1 MMKISLSS
9 FCAVFATLV
18 LAPLGQAQSYTFTT
32 IAGRPPL
39 PGNVD
44 GPAAD
49 ARFTEAFAT
58 ATDASG
64 NVYVADPTLN
74 VIRKIAP
81 DGVVSTFAGRAGE
94 KGTVDGSG
102 SNARFNAPTGL
113 ATDSAGNVYVSDYD
127 NGTVRKITPAG
138 TVSTLAGLPLVYGST
153 DGTGSGARFNAPSAL
168 VVDPSG
174 NVYVTDWSNRNIR
187 KITPAGTVT
196 TIAGLVGVTGTTD
209 GVGTAARFAGPG
221 GIALDADGNL
231 FVCDSPNHSIRKIT
245 PAGSVTTYAGLSGT
259 SGTTNA
265 TGTAARF
272 NRPLGIVADGDG
284 NVFVAD
290 SSNNSIRKIAPG
302 GVVTTFAGANGLRG
316 SANGTASL
324 SRYFRPTGISLD
336 RSGNFFVADNNN
348 YTIRKI
354 SAAGIV
360 TDYAGPGGTFGSTD
374 GVGPVARFNLPGGLA
389 LDGSGSLLVADSSNY
404 TVRKVS
410 TAGSVTTFAGVAG
423 TLFYNDGPLAGARM
437 GYPSSV
443 TVDTAGNIYVSDAI
457 YHAIRLI
464 TPEGNVFTYAG
475 QPLTSGSANGVGTA
489 AQFNA
494 PDGLATDREGN
505 LYVAD
510 ASNHVIRKI
519 SPTRVVTTLAGLAGT
534 SGTADGSGTTA
545 RFNGPHGVT
554 VDGSGNVFVADTAN
568 HAIRKIAPDGTVT
581 TFAGLPGFSGSA
593 DGNSSSA
600 RFLSPYDLTV
610 DTAGNIFVA
619 DTDNHTVR
627 KITPAGVVT
636 TIGGLAGAFSSVDAT
651 GTAARFSSPT
661 GIVVDPSGVLYILD
675 GGANTLIRGELDRV
689 PTFAIQPQTLTVS
702 SGSTVVL
709 SPTAIGGGLSY
720 QWKLNGVAVAGA
732 TSPTLTLSN
741 AQSAVAGTYTLEAS
755 NSAGMIASQP
765 ATLSISS
772 TADFGRIIN
781 LAIRAQ
787 AGSGAQT
794 LIVGIAVGG
803 SGASG
808 TKPIL
813 VRGVG
818 PTLANFNVP
827 GVLNDPLL
835 SVFQGST
842 VVNSNDNWE
851 GNAQVAAI
859 SGQVG
864 AFALG
869 SATSKDA
876 AIYNA
881 GFGINTYTVQITG
894 AGGTSGVAL
903 AEIYDASPASTFS
916 PSTPRLVNVS
926 ARTQVGTG
934 GNILIAGFVIGGST
948 AKTVLIR
955 ATGPAL
961 DLFGVLGVLADPK
974 LDVIRSD
981 SSTVVASNDNWG
993 GGTALANT
1001 FSSVGAFSLA
1011 PTSKDAAVV
1020 VTLPPGAYTAQV
1032 AGVGETTGVAL
1043 IEVYEVP

>member
-1 MMKISLSS
+1 
-9 FCAVFATLV
+9 
-18 LAPLGQAQSYTFTT
+18 
-32 IAGRPPL
+32 
-39 PGNVD
+39 
-44 GPAAD
+44 
-49 ARFTEAFAT
+49 
-58 ATDASG
+58 
-64 NVYVADPTLN
+64 
-74 VIRKIAP
+74 
-81 DGVVSTFAGRAGE
+81 
-94 KGTVDGSG
+94 
-102 SNARFNAPTGL
+102 
-113 ATDSAGNVYVSDYD
+113 
-127 NGTVRKITPAG
+127 
-138 TVSTLAGLPLVYGST
+138 
-153 DGTGSGARFNAPSAL
+153 
-168 VVDPSG
+168 
-174 NVYVTDWSNRNIR
+174 
-187 KITPAGTVT
+187 
-196 TIAGLVGVTGTTD
+196 
-209 GVGTAARFAGPG
+209 
-221 GIALDADGNL
+221 
-231 FVCDSPNHSIRKIT
+231 
-245 PAGSVTTYAGLSGT
+245 
-259 SGTTNA
+259 
-265 TGTAARF
+265 
-272 NRPLGIVADGDG
+272 
-284 NVFVAD
+284 
-290 SSNNSIRKIAPG
+290 
-302 GVVTTFAGANGLRG
+302 
-316 SANGTASL
+316 
-324 SRYFRPTGISLD
+324 
-336 RSGNFFVADNNN
+336 
-348 YTIRKI
+348 
-354 SAAGIV
+354 
-360 TDYAGPGGTFGSTD
+360 
-374 GVGPVARFNLPGGLA
+374 
-389 LDGSGSLLVADSSNY
+389 
-404 TVRKVS
+404 
-410 TAGSVTTFAGVAG
+410 
-423 TLFYNDGPLAGARM
+423 
-437 GYPSSV
+437 
-443 TVDTAGNIYVSDAI
+443 
-457 YHAIRLI
+457 
-464 TPEGNVFTYAG
+464 
-475 QPLTSGSANGVGTA
+475 
-489 AQFNA
+489 
-494 PDGLATDREGN
+494 
-505 LYVAD
+505 
-510 ASNHVIRKI
+510 
-519 SPTRVVTTLAGLAGT
+519 
-534 SGTADGSGTTA
+534 
-545 RFNGPHGVT
+545 
-554 VDGSGNVFVADTAN
+554 
-568 HAIRKIAPDGTVT
+568 
-581 TFAGLPGFSGSA
+581 
-593 DGNSSSA
+593 
-600 RFLSPYDLTV
+600 
-610 DTAGNIFVA
+610 
-619 DTDNHTVR
+619 
-627 KITPAGVVT
+627 
-636 TIGGLAGAFSSVDAT
+636 
-651 GTAARFSSPT
+651 
-661 GIVVDPSGVLYILD
+661 
-675 GGANTLIRGELDRV
+675 
-689 PTFAIQPQTLTVS
+689 
-702 SGSTVVL
+702 
-709 SPTAIGGGLSY
+709 
-720 QWKLNGVAVAGA
+720 
-732 TSPTLTLSN
+732 
-741 AQSAVAGTYTLEAS
+741 
-755 NSAGMIASQP
+755 MIASQP